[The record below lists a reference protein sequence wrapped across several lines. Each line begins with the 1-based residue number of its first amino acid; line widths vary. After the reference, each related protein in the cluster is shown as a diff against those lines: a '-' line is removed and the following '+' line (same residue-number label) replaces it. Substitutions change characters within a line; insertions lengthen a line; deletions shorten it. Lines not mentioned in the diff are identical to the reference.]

1 MFNLK
6 KFQNWMDNK
15 EIIKYSRDI
24 LEGYNLP
31 KDIVGIL
38 AEIGLP
44 RKADPF
50 LWFLSMENGAFKRLN
65 KFYDLVNEDCI
76 EKFRKEEYLE
86 KFIVFG
92 ISSGHAIC
100 FNEKYQ
106 IVCVDSKD
114 FSVFFVNDTL
124 EQLLEFI
131 LCFDKMVNKI
141 KKRYNEEIIYSDY
154 VTSEDIRE
162 LKENICGIINDSLD
176 QYDFWDESIEFLEEQ
191 IEFH

>member
-6 KFQNWMDNK
+6 KFQSWMGNK
-15 EIIKYSRDI
+15 EIIKYSKDI
-24 LEGYNLP
+24 LEKYNLP

-44 RKADPF
+44 RKTDPF
-50 LWFLSMENGAFKRLN
+50 LWFLSMENGALKRLS
-65 KFYDLVNEDCI
+65 KFYDLENEDCI
-76 EKFRKEEYLE
+76 EKFGEEKYLE

-100 FNEKYQ
+100 FNEKHQ
-106 IVCVDSKD
+106 IVCVDSND

-141 KKRYNEEIIYSDY
+141 KKRYNEEIIYTDY
-154 VTSEDIRE
+154 VTSEDICE

-176 QYDFWDESIEFLEEQ
+176 KYDFWDESIEFLEEQ
-191 IEFH
+191 IEYH